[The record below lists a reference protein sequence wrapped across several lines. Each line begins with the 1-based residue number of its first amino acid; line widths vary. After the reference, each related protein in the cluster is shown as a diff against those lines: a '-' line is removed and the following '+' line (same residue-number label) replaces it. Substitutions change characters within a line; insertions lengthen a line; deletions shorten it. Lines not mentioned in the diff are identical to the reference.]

1 VSIPPGANELAVQKA
16 KTEITRLIKEELIR
30 LVRYLLLG
38 LNKSLLKTLL
48 MDICFGFFYSKIP
61 TSRPA
66 KAGTRCCRGGAAAI
80 SPAPSK
86 WLRNILVYI
95 FNNVPFN
102 YLSFVYICPPFSFLC
117 ASLEFKQTINT
128 KLSDAAVTGGV
139 TGPSLICIC
148 VFFSFFFSSFSFW
161 VTCHARPHS
170 LYEEVVRWKMF
181 LLFRTIKLLLNK

>member
-1 VSIPPGANELAVQKA
+1 
-16 KTEITRLIKEELIR
+16 
-30 LVRYLLLG
+30 
-38 LNKSLLKTLL
+38 

-148 VFFSFFFSSFSFW
+148 IFFFFCHPFHSGSHVTHDHIVFMKKQSDGRCFYFS
-161 VTCHARPHS
+161 AQ
-170 LYEEVVRWKMF
+170 
-181 LLFRTIKLLLNK
+181 